1 MNVSIIRKGLLPL
14 SAMALLGLSVAWMAG
29 VFSAKVAP
37 GLLDTQTNNIKPLWT
52 VNTQTVP
59 RNEDVAATVTARDTT
74 LLSSRIMARI
84 ESIKVRA
91 GDHVEQGAPLITL
104 ENSALISQVAQAN
117 SRIQA
122 LQGLLQEAKNT
133 LTRTQNLKESS
144 LVSNAELDKAQ
155 ANFTRLNNELL
166 AAEQNKQEAQTALSY
181 SEIRAPI
188 AGTIVDRS
196 AEPGNMAVPG
206 QPLLA
211 LYNPQS
217 LLVEANVREALAVK
231 LSLNQTVDVVIES
244 VGLRLSG
251 NISELVPA
259 GDPNAHSFVVKVNIQ
274 APPANSQPLRPGM
287 FARLTLPLEE
297 QEHILIPQSLVQ
309 SFGQLDRVW
318 VIVQGQWQ
326 SRFVR
331 LGEKI
336 GEQVEVVSGLNLGEQ
351 LGLPAS

>member
-1 MNVSIIRKGLLPL
+1 MSVSTTRKVLFPL
-14 SAMALLGLSVAWMAG
+14 GAVVVLGISVAWMAG
-29 VFSAKVAP
+29 LFSTKVAP
-37 GLLDTQTNNIKPLWT
+37 GLLQSQPISIQPLWT
-52 VNTQTVP
+52 VTTQTVQ
-59 RNEDVAATVTARDTT
+59 RTEGVAATVTARDTT

-84 ESIKVRA
+84 EAIKVRA
-91 GDHVEQGAPLITL
+91 GDHVAQGSLLVSL
-104 ENSALISQVAQAN
+104 ENSALLSQVAQAN

-133 LTRTQNLKESS
+133 LIRTQNLKESS

-166 AAEQNKQEAQTALSY
+166 AAEQNKQEVQTALSY

-188 AGTIVDRS
+188 AGTIVERS

-211 LYNPQS
+211 LYNPES
-217 LLVEANVREALAVK
+217 LLVEANVREALAVN
-231 LSLNQTVDVVIES
+231 LSLNQSVDVMIDS
-244 VGLRLSG
+244 VGLRLQG
-251 NISELVPA
+251 NIIELVPA

-274 APPANSQPLRPGM
+274 ALPTNSSPLRPGM
-287 FARLTLPLEE
+287 FARLSLPLEN
-297 QEHILIPQSLVQ
+297 QQHILIPLSLVQ

-318 VIVQGQWQ
+318 VINEGQWQ

-331 LGEKI
+331 LAEQV
-336 GEQVEVVSGLNLGEQ
+336 GEQVEVVSGLKPGEQ
-351 LGLPAS
+351 LGLPAA

>member
-1 MNVSIIRKGLLPL
+1 MNVSTTRKVLLPL
-14 SAMALLGLSVAWMAG
+14 AALVILSVSVAWMAG
-29 VFSAKVAP
+29 LFSAKVAP
-37 GLLDTQTNNIKPLWT
+37 GLLQTQPINIGALWT
-52 VNTQTVP
+52 VNTQTLQ
-59 RNEDVAATVTARDTT
+59 RTEGVAATVTARDTT

-91 GDHVEQGAPLITL
+91 GDHVEQDALLISL
-104 ENSALISQVAQAN
+104 ENSALKSQVAQAN

-133 LTRTQNLKESS
+133 LTRTQELKESS

-166 AAEQNKQEAQTALSY
+166 AAEQNKQEVQTALSY

-188 AGTIVDRS
+188 AGTIVERS

-217 LLVEANVREALAVK
+217 LLVEANVREALAVN
-231 LSLNQTVDVVIES
+231 LSLNQSVDVMIDS
-244 VGLRLSG
+244 VGLSLQG

-274 APPANSQPLRPGM
+274 ALPANSAALRPGM
-287 FARLTLPLEE
+287 FARLTLPLEN
-297 QEHILIPQSLVQ
+297 QQHILIPQSLVQ

-318 VIVQGQWQ
+318 VINEGQWQ

-331 LGEKI
+331 LGERV
-336 GEQVEVVSGLNLGEQ
+336 GEQVEVVSGLKVGEQ
-351 LGLPAS
+351 LGLPAA